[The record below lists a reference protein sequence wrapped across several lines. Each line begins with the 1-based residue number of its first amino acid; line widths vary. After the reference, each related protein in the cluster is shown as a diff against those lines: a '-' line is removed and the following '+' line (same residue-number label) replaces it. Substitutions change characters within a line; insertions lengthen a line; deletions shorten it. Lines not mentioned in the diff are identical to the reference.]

1 MEENHPKKSE
11 EALIQALAYAKQA
24 DDEEGLA
31 YLLMTM
37 GDFYQKNKQSEQ
49 AIQYYEES
57 LQKFKQL
64 DKRLEIAVI
73 ESILGG

>member
-1 MEENHPKKSE
+1 
-11 EALIQALAYAKQA
+11 
-24 DDEEGLA
+24 
-31 YLLMTM
+31 M

-49 AIQYYEES
+49 ALQHYEES